1 MSLYGISLTFFLSMN
16 DIDHS
21 IRNTSLLG
29 HLHEQHCRPR
39 VLLTRLNNVRVATH
53 ESPWEH
59 LKGRRGGGKSLS
71 LSLSLSSIIHMCT
84 YTCVMILYRCMQ
96 IIRVHILWPLYI
108 HVRALNWLQLTV
120 TWYTLLTLPKY
131 VITVRFIVIHKSR
144 DPLLKSHGVRA
155 SGT

>member
-53 ESPWEH
+53 ESHWEH
-59 LKGRRGGGKSLS
+59 LKGRRGGVNLSLS
-71 LSLSLSSIIHMCT
+71 LSLSLPSYICVHIHVYDSIQVYADHTCT
-84 YTCVMILYRCMQ
+84 YIM
-96 IIRVHILWPLYI
+96 YI
-108 HVRALNWLQLTV
+108 V
-120 TWYTLLTLPKY
+120 YTSTELASIDSHMVYTANAAKICY
-131 VITVRFIVIHKSR
+131 HSTIHS
-144 DPLLKSHGVRA
+144 DS
-155 SGT
+155 